1 MKYSVK
7 MTELSNSI
15 EVTLGQKEMA
25 VNGTTVYAN
34 NTDDQFKLE
43 LSAVINGS
51 DIIQGKRY
59 TKIFA

>member
-1 MKYSVK
+1 

-34 NTDDQFKLE
+34 NTDDQFKLG

>member
-34 NTDDQFKLE
+34 NTDDQFKLG

-51 DIIQGKRY
+51 DVIQGKRY